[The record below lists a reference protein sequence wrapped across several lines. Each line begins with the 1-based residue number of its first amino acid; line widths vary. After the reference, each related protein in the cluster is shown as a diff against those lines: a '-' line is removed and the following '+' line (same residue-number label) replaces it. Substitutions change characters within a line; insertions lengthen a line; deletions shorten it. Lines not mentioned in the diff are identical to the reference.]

1 MTHPELIKDR
11 VYRYIVYPVLYC
23 RSATAS
29 EIERVF
35 PYPFFIEQ
43 RVVVQ
48 YSSGLTETVSGGLL
62 LEASPE
68 DIMEFWLSRKRAE
81 AGMAC

>member
-1 MTHPELIKDR
+1 MTRPALIKNR
-11 VYRYIVYPVLYC
+11 VYIYIVYPVLYC

-29 EIERVF
+29 EIEREF
-35 PYPFFIEQ
+35 PYPPFEQ
-43 RVVVQ
+43 GVVVQ

-62 LEASPE
+62 VEALPE
-68 DIMEFWLSRKRAE
+68 DVMEFWLSRKRAE